1 MFDRCCKSHSLIE
14 YKIIHNPQPIVLSD
28 AMDEV
33 IKNLLWYAPNIN
45 SYQAIKNELI
55 SDKVYDDFS
64 FTYIMNKM
72 GMVED
77 RDVKWIEP
85 KDPFDENDWIFYE
98 NSICTHC
105 QKIIVT
111 RQKNLSKTNDLL
123 RCLRNCIAHGHFAI
137 VNDYIIG
144 FNKQTT
150 KNNPDGVKKAVI
162 KIKPEMLLSALSLL
176 TSPYGKELLVAY
188 AFKKAG
194 YNVIKQPA
202 ASYMFNLLIEK
213 AGKQYAIEIKDYRGQ
228 AYLHPEHLYGFLF
241 KSEQLLPGVERVL
254 FIDTSRVTKAVR
266 VMEEEIENFRIV
278 DLSQVKEL
286 LQDNPVDILASTQRI
301 G

>member
-1 MFDRCCKSHSLIE
+1 MFDRCCGDRITVNYE
-14 YKIIHNPQPIVLSD
+14 IVHNPQPIPLSE
-28 AMDEV
+28 AMDKV
-33 IKNLLWYAPNIN
+33 IKDLLWYAPNID
-45 SYQAIKNELI
+45 SYQAVKNELI

-64 FTYIMNKM
+64 FTYILNKM
-72 GMVED
+72 KMVED

-85 KDPFDENDWIFYE
+85 NDPFDENDWSFYE

-137 VNDYIIG
+137 VDDYIIG
-144 FNKQTT
+144 FNKHTT

-162 KIKPEMLLSALSLL
+162 KIKPEMLLSALRSL
-176 TSPYGKELLVAY
+176 TSPMAKELLVAY
-188 AFKKAG
+188 AFEKAG
-194 YNVIKQPA
+194 YTIIQQPA
-202 ASYMFNLLIEK
+202 ASYQLDLLIEK
-213 AGKQYAIEIKDYRGQ
+213 AGKQYTIEIKDYRGQ
-228 AYLHPEHLYGFLF
+228 AYLHPEHLDRFL
-241 KSEQLLPGVERVL
+241 SRSDQILPGVERVL

-266 VMEEEIENFRIV
+266 EKEKEIENFRIV

-286 LQDNPVDILASTQRI
+286 LQDDPVDILAPAEE
-301 G
+301 